1 VLGAFYRRRTDR
13 RDVGEAINGR
23 RWSLISDGFGNQAGE
38 ELMRHQTSAGEVEM
52 VVDALIR
59 LRPSEGGWP
68 STSYRKMFL
77 NLDKGFG
84 FKSKDSNTFK
94 PNLSWSQTNINVN
107 NFFEYFSNL
116 ELFKIDSNIQIQ
128 TKALNGGLLK

>member
-1 VLGAFYRRRTDR
+1 
-13 RDVGEAINGR
+13 
-23 RWSLISDGFGNQAGE
+23 
-38 ELMRHQTSAGEVEM
+38 MRHRTSAGEVEM
-52 VVDALIR
+52 VVGALIR

-68 STSYRKMFL
+68 SAGYRKMFL

-128 TKALNGGLLK
+128 TKALNRGLLK